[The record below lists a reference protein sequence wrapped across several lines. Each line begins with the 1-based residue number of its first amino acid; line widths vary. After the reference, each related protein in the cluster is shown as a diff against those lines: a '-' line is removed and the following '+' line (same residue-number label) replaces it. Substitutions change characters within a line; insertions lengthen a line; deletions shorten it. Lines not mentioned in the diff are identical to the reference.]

1 MSILSRFFKRL
12 RFRKSL
18 KKNES
23 INVIDGMVKA
33 KILYKRLSIIAH
45 PDKHPND
52 TTLAGDLMSRIV
64 ANRYNYSELLALEK
78 EVNEKLNNSK

>member
-1 MSILSRFFKRL
+1 M
-12 RFRKSL
+12 
-18 KKNES
+18 KKDES

-45 PDKHPND
+45 PDKHPNYSAV
-52 TTLAGDLMSRIV
+52 AGDLMSKIV

-78 EVNEKLNNSK
+78 EVKEKLNKLK

>member
-1 MSILSRFFKRL
+1 MTILSRFFKRL

-18 KKNES
+18 KKDES

-52 TTLAGDLMSRIV
+52 TALAGDLMSRILV
-64 ANRYNYSELLALEK
+64 DDKN
-78 EVNEKLNNSK
+78 